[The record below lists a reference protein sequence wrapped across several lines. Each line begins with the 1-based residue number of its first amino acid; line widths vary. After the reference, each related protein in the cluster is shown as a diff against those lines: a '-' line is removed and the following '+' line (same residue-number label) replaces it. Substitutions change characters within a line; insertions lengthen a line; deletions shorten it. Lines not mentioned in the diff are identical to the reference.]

1 MISDEAMKQPVILFL
16 AGVGALA
23 VGCGS
28 GDETPNDNSTPDVVL
43 TLDVGVQEEAPST
56 PPPPVEEDAGTQP
69 VELDV
74 PEALFD
80 VEPIGARRRDT
91 GVRDTGVIDTGPR
104 DTGVIDTGPRDTGVI
119 DTGPRDTGVTD
130 TGPRDTG
137 VVDAGAGAATACTAA
152 TGGGSTTVRAPT
164 LLLSLQDRGEE
175 SWLGA
180 PAVADLDR
188 DGTNEIIVARET
200 RVVAWRANGT
210 VRFSVAPGTA
220 RVWAPPLV
228 GDFTGDASLEV
239 VAAAGARVV
248 MYTAAG
254 AVSTGFPATWRDEVR
269 ALAGGD
275 LDADGR
281 PEIVAATTDRLQ
293 SGSQRDLIKAFRGT
307 GATMTGFPP
316 NTSGAGRCDGACDVT
331 GGFDQNLAVGFIDT
345 DARADILAPMD
356 NAYASWHRGT
366 GEAFPAATG
375 YFTGVTRVPG
385 IRFFT
390 SLADAMRG
398 WAMNES
404 TAEQAHFTNTAPAIA
419 DIDGDGTRELI
430 MLGSIQNASQ
440 TDRRRGVGLFV
451 VRADGTRPTAWA
463 APYQVR
469 QYLAG
474 LTDFGGNIVAATNQ
488 VSVANVDAASAGQE
502 MVFAG
507 FDGRIWCVG
516 ADKSTRW
523 SYQYTTSS
531 TQVTGGVVIADLSGD
546 GRPEIIFNTY
556 STGSSGNALIILSS
570 SGALLHRITLPG
582 RGAMAV
588 PAVADVNRDG
598 TLEIVVNLKD
608 ASSTGAEVLVYTVPG
623 SATNCTPWP
632 MGRRNLLRNG
642 SI

>member
-1 MISDEAMKQPVILFL
+1 MKKPLILFL

-28 GDETPNDNSTPDVVL
+28 DNETPIDNSTPDVAL
-43 TLDVGVQEEAPST
+43 TSDSGALEESPT
-56 PPPPVEEDAGTQP
+56 TPPPPPVEEDAGTQP

-104 DTGVIDTGPRDTGVI
+104 DTGVIDTGPRDTG
-119 DTGPRDTGVTD
+119 PTD

-137 VVDAGAGAATACTAA
+137 VVVDAGTSTATACTAA

-188 DGTNEIIVARET
+188 DGMNEIIVARET
-200 RVVAWRANGT
+200 RVVVWRANGT
-210 VRFSVAPGTA
+210 LRWSVAPGTA
-220 RVWAPPLV
+220 RVWAPPV
-228 GDFTGDASLEV
+228 IGDFTGDASLEV
-239 VAAAGARVV
+239 VAAAGARVM

-275 LDADGR
+275 INADGR
-281 PEIVAATTDRLQ
+281 PEIVAATTNRLQ
-293 SGSQRDLIKAFRGT
+293 SGSQRDLIKAFSGS
-307 GATMTGFPP
+307 GAAVTGFPP
-316 NTSGAGRCDGACDVT
+316 NTTGAGRCDSACDVT
-331 GGFDQNLAVGFIDT
+331 GGFDQNLAIGSIDT
-345 DARADILAPMD
+345 DTRADILAPMD

-398 WAMNES
+398 YANNES

-469 QYLAG
+469 TYLAG
-474 LTDFGGNIVAATNQ
+474 LEDFGGNIVAATNQ

-546 GRPEIIFNTY
+546 GRPEVIFNTY

-570 SGALLHRITLPG
+570 SGALLHRIALPG

-598 TLEIVVNLKD
+598 TLEIVVSLKD
-608 ASSTGAEVLVYTVPG
+608 ASSTGAEVLVYTVAG
-623 SATNCTPWP
+623 SSTNCTPWP